1 MMALTQPT
9 RDKEAVLREVRKL
22 ARALKD
28 VKSSRAALDSLEQ
41 QLKAAS
47 QTLDE
52 ATDVRPRRDVIG
64 KK

>member
-1 MMALTQPT
+1 MMAVTQPV
-9 RDKEAVLREVRKL
+9 RDKDAALREVRKL

-28 VKSSRAALDSLEQ
+28 VRSSRAALDSLEQ

-52 ATDVRPRRDVIG
+52 ATDMRREVAG
-64 KK
+64 RR

>member
-1 MMALTQPT
+1 MMAVTQPV
-9 RDKEAVLREVRKL
+9 RDKDAALREVRKL

-28 VKSSRAALDSLEQ
+28 VRSSRAALDLLEQ

-52 ATDVRPRRDVIG
+52 ATDMRREVAG
-64 KK
+64 RR